1 MSENRT
7 YAIKLTGISSLLH
20 FLVDGLCASTLY
32 QVFAVYAQ
40 SPHVITDVSSLTPLT
55 CFLTY
60 NVLAFLTQP
69 LTGMLVDRLRRP
81 HLLLIVSV
89 AMLAMAVLS
98 AGVMAAVELLRTS
111 IVSVLVVASLLGMGN
126 SLFHVWGGKF
136 TATVTGND
144 IRALGIFVATGAMGL
159 SVGFLFFSWPLLIA
173 MLLAICLLTSLC
185 LYPSNS
191 QIRDTVQPH
200 PIAEHRDTK
209 HPLTTSLVVCFIV
222 LLMMAVMLRSFVG
235 ETFSAA
241 ITKSQAMVLAIAAV
255 AMGGKMAGGFMAR
268 RIGIVRA
275 LVLMVLIVAVC
286 LVFSSPAVT
295 AIPFL
300 GLFVVNCTMPVT
312 LYLAN
317 FLLPG
322 REGLAFGLLAA
333 ALMPGYLMASLGN

>member
-40 SPHVITDVSSLTPLT
+40 SPHVTTDVSSLTPLT

-69 LTGMLVDRLRRP
+69 LTGMLADRLRHT
-81 HLLLIVSV
+81 HLLLIASV
-89 AMLAMAVLS
+89 AMLAAAVLA
-98 AGVMAAVELLRTS
+98 AGLLAAITS
-111 IVSVLVVASLLGMGN
+111 LHASLVGVLVVAALLGMGN
-126 SLFHVWGGKF
+126 SLFHVWGGKL

-173 MLLAICLLTSLC
+173 MLLAICLLTGLC
-185 LYPSNS
+185 LQRSDS
-191 QIRDTVQPH
+191 QIYDSTQSHPEVESRDTRHLLP
-200 PIAEHRDTK
+200 T
-209 HPLTTSLVVCFIV
+209 LLVVCFIV

-255 AMGGKMAGGFMAR
+255 AMGGKMAGGFIAR
-268 RIGIVRA
+268 RTDIVRA

-286 LVFSSPAVT
+286 LVFSKSTGT
-295 AIPFL
+295 AIPLL

-317 FLLPG
+317 LLLPG
-322 REGLAFGLLAA
+322 HEGLAFGLLAA
-333 ALMPGYLMASLGN
+333 ALMPGYLMAML